1 MSTRLISQHPLRTQ
15 MALIPRHIWLR
26 AALTGPRLF
35 SYSSRALFITDFFK
49 DRKTLQQRNELIAEK
64 QRDEADAPAHETKIV
79 ILNEENS
86 PNHKQFDVENDMQ
99 GFKVEQWKLKLV
111 APQQIEEYYL
121 PESVSEV
128 VAQAF
133 QQVNGSTPPVNGFE
147 SVMLDDLDLRFKLCK
162 QVQHSL
168 GFDVSD
174 YVFSRSH
181 TLAHLNAE
189 LQAIVSKR
197 WTNERNPNA
206 IALRPEDFTAGN
218 VYLNQE
224 KDAYEQE
231 QTYQALLR
239 EAEANS

>member
-1 MSTRLISQHPLRTQ
+1 MRLTNQNPLRTQ
-15 MALIPRHIWLR
+15 MALVPRQIWLR
-26 AALTGPRLF
+26 AALAGPRLF
-35 SYSSRALFITDFFK
+35 SYSSRAPFITDFFK

-64 QRDEADAPAHETKIV
+64 QRDEADATTHKTKIV

-86 PNHKQFDVENDMQ
+86 PNHKPFDVETDMP

-111 APQQIEEYYL
+111 APQHIEELYL
-121 PESVSEV
+121 PESVSEI

-133 QQVNGSTPPVNGFE
+133 QLVNGSSPLVKDFE
-147 SVMLDDLDLRFKLCK
+147 SVVLDDLDVRFKLCK
-162 QVQHSL
+162 QVQHTL

-181 TLAHLNAE
+181 TLAHLKAE

-231 QTYQALLR
+231 QTYQKLLR
-239 EAEANS
+239 EAEANT

>member
-1 MSTRLISQHPLRTQ
+1 M
-15 MALIPRHIWLR
+15 
-26 AALTGPRLF
+26 
-35 SYSSRALFITDFFK
+35 
-49 DRKTLQQRNELIAEK
+49 IAEK
-64 QRDEADAPAHETKIV
+64 QRDEADATTHKTKIV

-86 PNHKQFDVENDMQ
+86 PNHKPFDVETDMP

-111 APQQIEEYYL
+111 APQHIEELYL
-121 PESVSEV
+121 PESVSEI

-133 QQVNGSTPPVNGFE
+133 QLVNGSSPFVKDFE
-147 SVMLDDLDLRFKLCK
+147 SVVLDDLDVRFKLCK
-162 QVQHSL
+162 QVQHTL

-181 TLAHLNAE
+181 TLAHLKAE

-231 QTYQALLR
+231 QTYQKLLR
-239 EAEANS
+239 EAEANT